1 MPADRAD
8 PTLLPSRAMR
18 LAALGALALGDRDYA
33 GLVQEIH
40 DLTLAVIGPTPD
52 AYVSSLEL
60 LRYEGL
66 IAGAPEGAGR
76 MSITPAG
83 RAEFERL
90 LVTRLRKPVGEFN
103 KLWLALKLRFLPQLP
118 ADERKAELE
127 RMCALFEGEVSRLAE
142 LRRNPL
148 TDDGHVGS
156 WIDLEI
162 AENGAR
168 LAWCRSL
175 ALRLEGRSDAG
186 PAARPATAD

>member
-18 LAALGALALGDRDYA
+18 LAALGALARGDRDYA
-33 GLVQEIH
+33 ELVQEIH
-40 DLTLAVIGPTPD
+40 DLALAVLGPTPN

-76 MSITPAG
+76 VSITPAG
-83 RAEFERL
+83 REEFVRL
-90 LVTRLRKPVGEFN
+90 LVTRLRKPAGEFN
-103 KLWLALKLRFLPQLP
+103 KLWLALKLRFLVQLP
-118 ADERKAELE
+118 PAERKAELE
-127 RMCALFEGEVSRLAE
+127 RMCALFEGEISRLAE
-142 LRRNPL
+142 WRRNPL
-148 TDDGHVGS
+148 TSDGHVGA

-175 ALRLEGRSDAG
+175 VLRLEEEEE
-186 PAARPATAD
+186 